1 MGGATMRAWGAMAA
15 SAVAYA
21 AVIVGFDA
29 ATAALLRGATSSSN
43 NELALSA
50 LMSGIG
56 FAAFIG
62 LLAVEVR
69 TYRSIVRHAGEGIEG
84 RDKVLLGFALWFF
97 GNLPLSFVNV
107 FVQMRAS
114 IPLAD
119 MKGLFAQIAL
129 SVSLLVAAALRF
141 RGK

>member
-1 MGGATMRAWGAMAA
+1 MGGATMKAWGAMAA

-29 ATAALLRGATSSSN
+29 ATAALLRDATSSSN

-69 TYRSIVRHAGEGIEG
+69 TYRSIVCHAGEGIE
-84 RDKVLLGFALWFF
+84 DKVLLGFALWFF

-129 SVSLLVAAALRF
+129 SVTLLVAAALRF
-141 RGK
+141 REK

>member
-1 MGGATMRAWGAMAA
+1 MGGATMKAWGAMAA

-29 ATAALLRGATSSSN
+29 ATAALLRDATSSSN

-69 TYRSIVRHAGEGIEG
+69 TYRSIVCHAG
-84 RDKVLLGFALWFF
+84 
-97 GNLPLSFVNV
+97 
-107 FVQMRAS
+107 
-114 IPLAD
+114 
-119 MKGLFAQIAL
+119 
-129 SVSLLVAAALRF
+129 
-141 RGK
+141 RG